1 MPLRRSLPPRLIAA
15 LLAAMSAT
23 ALAAPPVGPRPS
35 PPQPAPYQRDV
46 PMPHGDDALSDSVRR
61 VERSTRGQV
70 LSAERVPFDGRD
82 VNRIKTVD
90 EHGRVRVFMV
100 DPADAAPPRG
110 QNRPTRGND
119 D

>member
-15 LLAAMSAT
+15 LLVAMSAT
-23 ALAAPPVGPRPS
+23 ALAAPPVGPPPS
-35 PPQPAPYQRDV
+35 PAQRAPFQHDI
-46 PMPHGDDALSDSVRR
+46 PMHGDDALSDSVRR

-70 LSAERVPFDGRD
+70 LSAERIPFDGRD

-90 EHGRVRVFMV
+90 DHGRVRVFMV
-100 DPADAAPPRG
+100 DPADAGPPRG
-110 QNRPTRGND
+110 QNGPTRGND

>member
-23 ALAAPPVGPRPS
+23 ALAAPPVGPPPS
-35 PPQPAPYQRDV
+35 PPQRAPHQRDV
-46 PMPHGDDALSDSVRR
+46 PMHSDDALSDSVRR

-100 DPADAAPPRG
+100 DPSDAAPPRG
-110 QNRPTRGND
+110 QNGPTRGND

>member
-1 MPLRRSLPPRLIAA
+1 MPLRRSLPPCLFAA

-23 ALAAPPVGPRPS
+23 ALAAPPVGPPRS
-35 PPQPAPYQRDV
+35 TSERDLPAMRS
-46 PMPHGDDALSDSVRR
+46 DDALSDSVRR

-70 LSAERVPFDGRD
+70 LSAERIPFDGRD

-100 DPADAAPPRG
+100 DPSASDPARR
-110 QNRPTRGND
+110 QNPPTRGND